1 MCVEQEMLKLGL
13 AVFTG
18 GYLSASLILLH
29 NPCLVHKKKK
39 VLFSCQHIS
48 HRGGAGENLENTLTA
63 FRHAIEV
70 GTQMLELDVH
80 LTADGQ
86 VVVSHD
92 NNLKRLTGVDANISD
107 LNFNDLPPLLHQ
119 IPVTFS
125 HHDVSIC
132 NNNDRFIPLL
142 RTVFKEFPNI
152 PINIDPKIYNK
163 DLIEKVIALVEE
175 FERKNL
181 VAIGNASKKV
191 ANCVYNQDPN
201 IHLVFSKERCL
212 TLIVLFYI
220 GLLPFVPLKEC
231 FLELPYPPSILKR
244 ADLSLTERILLKIT
258 DWLLI
263 RPVIF
268 QHLQKRGIQV
278 YLWVVNDEKDF
289 DDCFNQLKVDGVMT
303 DYPTK
308 LTTYLKKLKNI

>member
-1 MCVEQEMLKLGL
+1 MLKLGL

-132 NNNDRFIPLL
+132 NNNDQ
-142 RTVFKEFPNI
+142 
-152 PINIDPKIYNK
+152 
-163 DLIEKVIALVEE
+163 E